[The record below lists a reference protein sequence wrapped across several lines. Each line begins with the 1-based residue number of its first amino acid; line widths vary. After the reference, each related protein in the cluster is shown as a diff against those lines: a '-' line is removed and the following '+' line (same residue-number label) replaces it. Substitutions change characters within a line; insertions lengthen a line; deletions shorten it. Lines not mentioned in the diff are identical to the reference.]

1 MRLERPH
8 LFARPDVPEDD
19 GFVPAAGDEDVALWV
34 EGDAE
39 DVRGVGEEGAED
51 DALRDDGGRG
61 RGWWWS
67 GEVDFERRK
76 GCERAEPYLL
86 DRPDQDQPFVPC
98 RGQVKTIRGECQVV
112 DSCRGPSI

>member
-8 LFARPDVPEDD
+8 LLARPDVPEDD

-51 DALRDDGGRG
+51 RALRDE
-61 RGWWWS
+61 
-67 GEVDFERRK
+67 GE
-76 GCERAEPYLL
+76 AEE
-86 DRPDQDQPFVPC
+86 V
-98 RGQVKTIRGECQVV
+98 GSVQVRLISNREEV
-112 DSCRGPSI
+112 